1 MLRPA
6 KLIGDQREYLCV
18 VRNISKGGLSVQLFH
33 PLPEHEYLSIE
44 FGNGDRHAIR
54 QVWQTGELMGCA
66 FLTPLDNPTLVA
78 ADEGMHPRRQPRLQ
92 VEHDAVLY
100 AGDREM
106 PIVLRDISQRGAAI
120 DTPNW
125 LLIDELVRIQSPIL
139 PTIYAK
145 IRWRRPPRYGLV
157 FEQIFGMAELAKLCA
172 RI

>member
-1 MLRPA
+1 
-6 KLIGDQREYLCV
+6 
-18 VRNISKGGLSVQLFH
+18 
-33 PLPEHEYLSIE
+33 
-44 FGNGDRHAIR
+44 
-54 QVWQTGELMGCA
+54 
-66 FLTPLDNPTLVA
+66 
-78 ADEGMHPRRQPRLQ
+78 MHPRRQPRLQ

-139 PTIYAK
+139 PTVYAK
-145 IRWRRPPRYGLV
+145 IRWRRPPLYGLV